1 MDASQYERVQVSRET
16 GKMTVAIQHGSNDTQ
31 ESDSVNPVNA
41 NLHFSVSEA
50 LTESRLLER
59 VREYRRLCLEIDSVN
74 SDLSDQQL
82 AHRADIMLQLKQASE
97 HFNALLSP
105 VDVVHMQVLRQ
116 LKLEQILSKYYWHTL
131 FLANNHPEQGKY
143 ELDSLCSKL
152 LNAKYSLSVVGFD
165 VVNSAVEIDA
175 DEYEEADGKPLVKT
189 QLPTLSPEAL
199 SAVTPKPARAK
210 TTNESRE
217 VNVPD
222 SELTALLSR
231 NEPDSIG
238 PVAGVV
244 SSAVTGLC
252 ALLLAILAASVF
264 IPDLVQKLQT
274 FMPVGSWS
282 YRLIMLVLLLTLT
295 TSIYMI
301 ISKAINTNTN
311 DDIASS
317 SKDEHTGLFNE
328 LLNMNA
334 TPGRIFTAVVAPVLI
349 GLGLGVAT
357 SAGFGSFG
365 FALLL
370 ESLNK
375 ALFVPFWIVLT
386 IVTASCCVLAWLWG
400 RVPFGLGT
408 LVALLVIGPAISVG
422 VGFAPVD
429 PTITD
434 NIIALFLGLILFA
447 GGISL
452 AAASALGPDGVTALS
467 LAAERMHQLP
477 VFLSIVL
484 WDLTAIAAGVI
495 LGGSIGIATV
505 VGLIAV
511 PFLIRLFLPA
521 FRRVLIY

>member
-1 MDASQYERVQVSRET
+1 
-16 GKMTVAIQHGSNDTQ
+16 MTVAIQHSSNSTQ
-31 ESDSVNPVNA
+31 DQDSDSANTINA

-59 VREYRRLCLEIDSVN
+59 VREYRRLCLETTSMN
-74 SDLSDQQL
+74 SDLSEQQL
-82 AHRADIMLQLKQASE
+82 ADRADIMLQLKQASE
-97 HFNALLSP
+97 HFNTLLSP

-116 LKLEQILSKYYWHTL
+116 LKLEQILSKYYWYRL

-175 DEYEEADGKPLVKT
+175 DEYEESDGKHLVKT
-189 QLPTLSPEAL
+189 QLPSLSPEVL
-199 SAVTPKPARAK
+199 SAVTPKATQAK
-210 TTNESRE
+210 SANESAD

-222 SELTALLSR
+222 SELAALLSR
-231 NEPDSIG
+231 TESDSVG
-238 PVAGVV
+238 PVSGVV
-244 SSAVTGLC
+244 SVSVTGLC

-264 IPDLVQKLQT
+264 IPDLVQKLQAI
-274 FMPVGSWS
+274 MPVGSWS
-282 YRLIMLVLLLTLT
+282 YRLIMLVLLFTLT
-295 TSIYMI
+295 TSIYLV
-301 ISKAINTNTN
+301 ISRAINTSTN
-311 DDIASS
+311 DVALSA
-317 SKDEHTGLFNE
+317 SKDKHTGLFAG

-334 TPGRIFTAVVAPVLI
+334 NPGRIFAAVVAPILI

-386 IVTASCCVLAWLWG
+386 IVTATCCVLAWFWG

-408 LVALLVIGPAISVG
+408 LVALLLIGPAIGVG
-422 VGFAPVD
+422 VGFAPTD
-429 PTITD
+429 PTFTD
-434 NIIALFLGLILFA
+434 NVIALLLGLILFA